1 MSPPEQTRQP
11 FYEHRAFKGTAAVV
25 ALVTAL
31 LALVGPLRD
40 AIDGVSPDPTKRTG
54 WTEVILN
61 TSEDMGQRFGDGDRT
76 RLDSAIEGIA
86 QSVLELDNSN
96 VGLLRTSS
104 RCDGKSEPLVDL
116 ADGTSGEVIE
126 AAEKQLPDGEA
137 NIAGAIIGALDEF
150 ERKPMREHGPQT
162 RSLLIFTSAS
172 EPCPWEDPTGA
183 VERRLKEADH
193 GRIGGVD
200 VLALSS
206 GQEAVTA
213 GGSRMELAA
222 LTADPEGSSE
232 LAVIA
237 ALLGPQTV
245 HYVDT
250 PEELYEQAEEAG
262 EEVRETVEE
271 IDDEEGGSGTSD
283 EGVAE

>member
-1 MSPPEQTRQP
+1 
-11 FYEHRAFKGTAAVV
+11 
-25 ALVTAL
+25 
-31 LALVGPLRD
+31 
-40 AIDGVSPDPTKRTG
+40 
-54 WTEVILN
+54 
-61 TSEDMGQRFGDGDRT
+61 
-76 RLDSAIEGIA
+76 
-86 QSVLELDNSN
+86 
-96 VGLLRTSS
+96 
-104 RCDGKSEPLVDL
+104 
-116 ADGTSGEVIE
+116 
-126 AAEKQLPDGEA
+126 
-137 NIAGAIIGALDEF
+137 
-150 ERKPMREHGPQT
+150 
-162 RSLLIFTSAS
+162 
-172 EPCPWEDPTGA
+172 

-200 VLALSS
+200 VFALSS